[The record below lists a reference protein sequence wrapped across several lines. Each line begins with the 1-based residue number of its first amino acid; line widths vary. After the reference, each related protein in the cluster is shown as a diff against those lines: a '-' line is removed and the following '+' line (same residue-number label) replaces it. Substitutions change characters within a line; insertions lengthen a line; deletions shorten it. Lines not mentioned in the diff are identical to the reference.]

1 MLVGTSDEWEGI
13 YFTPAPAPKQISALA
28 TAASGDNTVLV
39 EEVPFV
45 SLTMTDARGTDS
57 DGGITPQAAPNP
69 IYRCQP
75 WTLLSSSLVWATAGQ
90 SFSGPATN
98 WAEVDS
104 SHSVTTGTASSS
116 SGSLGT
122 WSVSGSQTHTTGNT
136 KTFSES
142 LEDRDFQIEIKYGK
156 WRAYCPGAYKYAFT
170 PSYGTGGD
178 RTTSI
183 TGSYPS
189 LSYCTQTSAG
199 VWKREVSTGDAF
211 SFSAGVKASG
221 ALGINLGITNNYS
234 TTTNQKMILF
244 YRPTKVAQICGDT
257 DFPSRARKPRVS
269 KYL

>member
-1 MLVGTSDEWEGI
+1 M
-13 YFTPAPAPKQISALA
+13 
-28 TAASGDNTVLV
+28 
-39 EEVPFV
+39 
-45 SLTMTDARGTDS
+45 
-57 DGGITPQAAPNP
+57 
-69 IYRCQP
+69 
-75 WTLLSSSLVWATAGQ
+75 SSSLVWVTAGQ

-136 KTFSES
+136 KTFTEG
-142 LEDRDFQIEIKYGK
+142 LPDRDFQIEVKYGK
-156 WRAYCPGAYKYAFT
+156 WRTYCPSVYKYAFT

-189 LSYCTQTSAG
+189 LSYCTQTAAG
-199 VWKREVSTGDAF
+199 VWKREVSTGNAF

-221 ALGINLGITNNYS
+221 VLGIDLGITNNYS
-234 TTTNQKMILF
+234 STTNQKMILF

-257 DFPSRARKPRVS
+257 DYPSRARKPRLS